1 MVSIFARTL
10 IIYIIL
16 NISIKV
22 MGKRQIGELDVS
34 ELVCTL
40 LISEIAAIPIDDPDL
55 PLMNA
60 IIPILFILSLEII
73 ISSAKMKS
81 SRIKRCVEGESTF
94 VIFKGR
100 LMQSALADNRISIN
114 ELLSELRTQGVGNIK
129 TVDYALLE
137 QGGKISVLK
146 NEASL
151 PVAHP
156 LIIDGVIK
164 KSEIAMLGY
173 TVDEIIEML
182 GVHKS
187 NIEEIFL
194 MTLDDNKNAEVII
207 KEEK

>member
-1 MVSIFARTL
+1 MVSIFVRTL

-100 LMQSALADNRISIN
+100 LMQSALADTRISIN

-129 TVDYALLE
+129 SVDYALLE

-151 PVAHP
+151 PLAHP
-156 LIIDGVIK
+156 LIIDGVIN

-182 GVHKS
+182 GVHKN

-207 KEEK
+207 KEGK

>member
-1 MVSIFARTL
+1 
-10 IIYIIL
+10 
-16 NISIKV
+16 

-129 TVDYALLE
+129 SVDYALLE

-151 PVAHP
+151 PLAHP
-156 LIIDGVIK
+156 LIIDGVIN

-182 GVHKS
+182 GVHKN

-207 KEEK
+207 KEGK